1 MIFVRRA
8 GREEYV
14 FLATESPPLDYV
26 CVRAGASPAI
36 LCAPSGLGKFSAG
49 DCALESNYC
58 RFAIVLGV
66 GSLLSAHYQKI
77 ARQEAG
83 WGYSAVL
90 FVSLLTVFG
99 AGLWAEGKAAGTFFG
114 WLYDYVLVAL
124 QGTMFSLLAFFVA
137 SAAYRAFRA
146 RTLEATILLSA
157 AVLVMAGRVPLG
169 ESLLPGVG
177 ALADWIMTVPNT
189 AAQRGILIGVSLG
202 AIATSIKI
210 IFGIERAY
218 LGGGQN
224 DGA

>member
-1 MIFVRRA
+1 MSSGGHVYSLRNMRFWQQILPLLITFVFGLALVLQYYGPHPASENFLQEISLWSQIIA
-8 GREEYV
+8 G
-14 FLATESPPLDYV
+14 
-26 CVRAGASPAI
+26 
-36 LCAPSGLGKFSAG
+36 
-49 DCALESNYC
+49 
-58 RFAIVLGV
+58 FAIVLGV
-66 GSLLSAHYQKI
+66 VSLLSA
-77 ARQEAG
+77 E
-83 WGYSAVL
+83 
-90 FVSLLTVFG
+90 
-99 AGLWAEGKAAGTFFG
+99 GTFFG

-218 LGGGQN
+218 LGGG